1 MWERSC
7 LIEGEGVLM
16 LLMGFLLLVVLGDT
30 YIAMECPPGCEKK
43 LYILLNKIFCLLEST
58 IDPGVLREAG

>member
-1 MWERSC
+1 MVN
-7 LIEGEGVLM
+7 GF
-16 LLMGFLLLVVLGDT
+16 FLLLVVLGDT

-58 IDPGVLREAG
+58 IDPYVLRGAC